1 MNYLYLDD
9 YSNIE
14 ILKLDYMNEKKNEN
28 IDPII
33 NLYSDVNKKNEKIA
47 VINITIP
54 IKNKIITIDLLINNN
69 IYKKIGK
76 ILDE

>member
-14 ILKLDYMNEKKNEN
+14 ILKLDYMNENKNEN
-28 IDPII
+28 MDPII

-47 VINITIP
+47 VINISIP